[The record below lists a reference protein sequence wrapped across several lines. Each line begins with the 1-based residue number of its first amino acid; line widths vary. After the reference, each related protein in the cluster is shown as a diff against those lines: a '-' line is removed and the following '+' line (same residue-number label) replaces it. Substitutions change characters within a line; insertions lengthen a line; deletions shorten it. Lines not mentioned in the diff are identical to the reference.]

1 MRVLVWIAF
10 SHATVTQSNKPL
22 SHKKTQVAHGRETG
36 QFQSSDKR
44 FSTPKMIVAKD
55 VTTLRELCT
64 IVTKRGA
71 AMMFRVLFAE
81 TDPTDSWKG
90 HLFEKPT

>member
-1 MRVLVWIAF
+1 MTLFEVGVPNPYHLGEGHRYRCSESA
-10 SHATVTQSNKPL
+10 
-22 SHKKTQVAHGRETG
+22 TG

-64 IVTKRGA
+64 IFAKRGA
-71 AMMFRVLFAE
+71 AMMFRVLFAAS
-81 TDPTDSWKG
+81 DPTDSWKG
-90 HLFEKPT
+90 HRQVGFDAGYRV

>member
-1 MRVLVWIAF
+1 MRHLPPTPDKGEF
-10 SHATVTQSNKPL
+10 VTSVVGGCWE
-22 SHKKTQVAHGRETG
+22 VAPNPYHLGEGHRYRCSESATG

-64 IVTKRGA
+64 LVAKELQR
-71 AMMFRVLFAE
+71 
-81 TDPTDSWKG
+81 
-90 HLFEKPT
+90 